1 VRGKKEEK
9 TMNQPCYKSLLP
21 LDLQLFAGEGGAG
34 AGSGASGAGEG
45 GTGSGTGQGGEGGA
59 GAGSATGTELPKT
72 LEELQKLIQ
81 SEGDKRVTGALK
93 TAQEKW
99 EADFKTKLEL
109 EKAEAQK
116 LAGLSAADKEK
127 ALLEKS
133 KKDIEDRERAI
144 AQKELKLETINILN
158 EKKLPITLADF
169 LLADDAEKTKSNVDT
184 FEKAFREAIEAGV
197 NERLKGNPLKVGTG
211 GGNADNY
218 GKKVAEASS
227 KRNVELEKARQ
238 SYFN

>member
-1 VRGKKEEK
+1 
-9 TMNQPCYKSLLP
+9 MNQPFYKSLLLP
-21 LDLQLFAGEGGAG
+21 LDLQLFSETPGAPPPEPP
-34 AGSGASGAGEG
+34 APPVPPAPPAI
-45 GTGSGTGQGGEGGA
+45 
-59 GAGSATGTELPKT
+59 ELPKT
-72 LEELQKLIQ
+72 AEELQKLLQ

-99 EADFKTKLEL
+99 EAEFKAKLEL

-133 KKDIEDRERAI
+133 KNEIEAREKAI
-144 AQKELKLETINILN
+144 AVKELKLETINILN

-197 NERLKGNPLKVGTG
+197 NERLKGTLPKLGTG
-211 GGNADNY
+211 GITGDNY
-218 GKKVAEASS
+218 GKKVAEAYS
-227 KRNVELEKARQ
+227 KKNEGLEKARQ

>member
-1 VRGKKEEK
+1 
-9 TMNQPCYKSLLP
+9 MNKPFYKSLLLP
-21 LDLQLFAGEGGAG
+21 LNIQLFAGEGGTG

-59 GAGSATGTELPKT
+59 GGGTGTELPKT

-99 EADFKTKLEL
+99 EADFKAKLDL

-116 LAGLSAADKEK
+116 LAGLSAAEKEK

-133 KKDIEDRERAI
+133 KYEIEAREKAI
-144 AQKELKLETINILN
+144 AVKELKLETINILN
-158 EKKLPITLADF
+158 EKKLPITFAD
-169 LLADDAEKTKSNVDT
+169 LLLGQDAEKTKGNVDT

-197 NERLKGNPLKVGTG
+197 NERLKGTIPKGGTSG
-211 GGNADNY
+211 ATGDNY
-218 GKKVAEASS
+218 GKKVADAYS
-227 KRNVELEKARQ
+227 KKNEELEKARQ